1 MINEMRQQ
9 IQTKKRTL
17 KAYEQVFRKPEV
29 LDPEAREIAQRCE
42 RCTKQFATWD
52 HLAAHYKRRHLD
64 YYVEVLRPRE
74 DEALRKDL
82 GEIVAG
88 AGQQKTHINQ
98 DDIVRQIKEDVVD
111 RFNSNFVLLQNEV
124 QSIRLTEKEHI
135 DAIVTTTQQTV
146 PESRQKISSALQD
159 YELVLKAMQEETKY
173 HIQRQQEA
181 MQKKVDGAI
190 QDFLRQ
196 EKESEL
202 RQEEDR
208 LQFVRTTQ
216 EKKAKQLEEVVRS
229 KYEGKQQKL
238 DQEVQQNMK
247 EINNLQQ
254 LLHAQERHYEQKLQE

>member
-1 MINEMRQQ
+1 
-9 IQTKKRTL
+9 
-17 KAYEQVFRKPEV
+17 
-29 LDPEAREIAQRCE
+29 
-42 RCTKQFATWD
+42 
-52 HLAAHYKRRHLD
+52 
-64 YYVEVLRPRE
+64 
-74 DEALRKDL
+74 
-82 GEIVAG
+82 
-88 AGQQKTHINQ
+88 
-98 DDIVRQIKEDVVD
+98 
-111 RFNSNFVLLQNEV
+111 
-124 QSIRLTEKEHI
+124 
-135 DAIVTTTQQTV
+135 
-146 PESRQKISSALQD
+146 
-159 YELVLKAMQEETKY
+159 
-173 HIQRQQEA
+173 